1 MNDTPSRI
9 AHGPLAW
16 MVHNRVTPNI
26 LMLVFIV
33 GGLFMTTRI
42 KQEVFPAFDLDRVSI
57 RVPYPGA
64 SPEEVEQGIILAI
77 EEAVR
82 GLDGVEEVNA
92 TASEGMGSVVVEL
105 MVGVDQQKVY
115 QDIQQ
120 QVDRITTFP
129 EDAEEVQVVL
139 ETRRREVMAMQIY
152 GDATEWALRDLAELV
167 RDKLLQNP
175 NISLVELSGVRDYE
189 VRVEVPQE
197 QLRAYGLT
205 LNDIARKID
214 VTAVEVPGGSV
225 KTASGEILMRV
236 KERRNWAREFAQIP
250 VVTSGDGTT
259 VYLGDIAHVR
269 EGFEESNQSTTYNG
283 QLTVQLNVFRI
294 GDQTPIQVADAVREA
309 MDVII
314 ADLPPG
320 VHYAIN
326 NDRSSYYRQR
336 LDLLLRNG
344 FLGLCLVL
352 CVLGLF
358 LEFKLAFWVTLGIP
372 ISFLGSFLFLS
383 GIGVSLNII
392 SLFAFIVALGI
403 VVDDAIISGENIF
416 EYRQRGM
423 SFLEAAIQGARDVAV
438 PITFSIL
445 TNVVAFLPLMYVPGF
460 LGKIWKVIPAVVIT
474 VFLISWVESL
484 LILPSHLAHGE
495 NAKDGRL
502 AAFLHRHQ
510 QRFSKK
516 FSYFVETYYA
526 PFLDRCIQ
534 SRYLTAS
541 IAVTT
546 LMIVTAY
553 ALSGRMGLILMPK
566 IESDQAVVTAILPYG
581 SAMEKAEAVRDRLV
595 AGANAVAAEHG
606 GNTLIDGVYATIDE
620 NRVEVYAYL
629 TAPEIRPIST
639 TEVAELWRQKVGEV
653 LGLQVLRYESDRG
666 GPGSGP
672 SITVELSHRDIGV
685 LDQASAAL
693 AEALEQFSQTKDI
706 DDGYTPGKRQ
716 LDFKLT
722 PEGRS
727 LGLTSAEVARQ
738 VRNAFYGAEALRQ
751 QRGRNEVR
759 VRVSLPEEERVREFD
774 IEHLLIRTPSGRDVP
789 LRQVTEV
796 KSGRAYTSITRRD
809 GRRTISVTSTVEPVS
824 ETNQVLATLNAEIL
838 PQLARDY
845 PGLAYGFQGRQADM
859 QESLLALAYG
869 FMLSVIVFY
878 VLLAIPFRSYT
889 QPLIVLVAIPFGIF
903 GAVIGHLIM
912 GYSLSIISLM
922 GIIAL
927 SGVVINDALVMI
939 DYANGQR
946 KAGAS
951 PFEAIHAA
959 GVRRFRPILLTTLT
973 TFGGL
978 SPMIFETSRQARF
991 MIPMAL
997 SLGYGIVF
1005 ATGIILVLV
1014 PCLYMMMED
1023 VMDYMKRRRGEGV
1036 VVSEAAD

>member
-1 MNDTPSRI
+1 MSDSSSDN
-9 AHGPLAW
+9 AGGPLAW
-16 MVHNRVTPNI
+16 MVQNRVTPNI
-26 LMLVFIV
+26 LMLIFIV
-33 GGLFMTTRI
+33 GGLFMATRI
-42 KQEVFPAFDLDRVSI
+42 KQEVFPSYDLDQVSI

-64 SPEEVEQGIILAI
+64 SPEEVEQGIVLAV

-82 GLDGVEEVNA
+82 GLDGVEEVNGIA
-92 TASEGMGSVVVEL
+92 GEGMGSVMVEL
-105 MVGVDQQKVY
+105 MPGVDQQKVY

-120 QVDRITTFP
+120 QVNRITTFP
-129 EDAEEVQVVL
+129 EDTEQVQVVL
-139 ETRRREVMAMQIY
+139 ETRRRGVLTLQIY
-152 GDATEWALRDLAELV
+152 GEASEWALRDLAELV
-167 RDKLLQNP
+167 RDQLLQNP
-175 NISLVELSGVRDYE
+175 NIALVELDGVRDYE
-189 VRVEVPQE
+189 VRVEISQD
-197 QLRAYGLT
+197 QLRTYGLT
-205 LNDIARKID
+205 LNEIARKID
-214 VTAVEVPGGSV
+214 ATAVEIPGGSV
-225 KTASGEILMRV
+225 KTASGEILMRM

-250 VVTSGDGTT
+250 IVTSNDGTT
-259 VYLGDIAHVR
+259 IYLSDIAQVR
-269 EGFEESNQSTTYNG
+269 EGFEESNQAATYNG
-283 QLTVQLNVFRI
+283 HRTVGLNVFRI
-294 GDQTPIQVADAVREA
+294 GEQTPIQVADAVRDA
-309 MDVII
+309 MEEIV

-326 NDRSSYYRQR
+326 NDRSTIYRQR
-336 LDLLLRNG
+336 LNLLLRNG
-344 FLGLCLVL
+344 FLGLVLVL

-383 GIGVSLNII
+383 GMGVSLNII

-416 EYRQRGM
+416 EYRQQGM
-423 SFLEAAIQGARDVAV
+423 SFFDAAIKGARDVSV

-495 NAKDGRL
+495 HAKDGRL
-502 AAFLHRHQ
+502 ATFLHRHQ
-510 QRFSKK
+510 QRFSRK
-516 FSYFVETYYA
+516 FIHFVETVYS
-526 PFLDRCIQ
+526 PFLEKCMHA
-534 SRYLTAS
+534 RYLTSA

-546 LMIVTAY
+546 LMIVIAY

-566 IESDQAVVTAILPYG
+566 VESDQAVVTAILPYG
-581 SAMEKAEAVRDRLV
+581 SAMEKAEAVRDQLV
-595 AGANAVAAEHG
+595 AGANAVAAEYG
-606 GNTLIDGVYATIDE
+606 GEQLIEGVYATIDE
-620 NRVEVYAYL
+620 NRIEVSAYL
-629 TAPEIRPIST
+629 TPPEVRPIST
-639 TEVAELWRQKVGEV
+639 TQVAEVWREKVGTLV
-653 LGLQVLRYESDRG
+653 GLQVLRYESDRG

-672 SITVELSHRDIGV
+672 SITVELSHRNIAV
-685 LDQASAAL
+685 LDQASTAL
-693 AEALEQFSQTKDI
+693 AASLEQFSQTKDI

-716 LDFKLT
+716 LDFQLT

-727 LGLTSAEVARQ
+727 LGLTSTEVARQ
-738 VRNAFYGAEALRQ
+738 VRAAFYGAEALRQ

-759 VRVSLPEEERVREFD
+759 VRVSLPESERVREFD

-796 KSGRAYTSITRRD
+796 SAGRAYTSITRRD
-809 GRRTISVTSTVEPVS
+809 GRRTISVTSVVEPVD
-824 ETNQVLATLNAEIL
+824 ETGQVLAALTAEIL

-845 PGLAYGFQGRQADM
+845 PGLAYGFEGRQADFK
-859 QESLLALAYG
+859 ESLTALAYG
-869 FMLSVIVFY
+869 FLLAVVIFY

-912 GYSLSIISLM
+912 GYSLSIISMM

-951 PFEAIHAA
+951 PFESIHSA

-1023 VMDYMKRRRGEGV
+1023 LMDYLQRRRKGDV
-1036 VVSEAAD
+1036 AVSEAAD

>member
-1 MNDTPSRI
+1 MSDSPSQS

-26 LMLVFIV
+26 LMLVFIL

-42 KQEVFPAFDLDRVSI
+42 KQEVFPAFDLDQVSI

-82 GLDGVEEVNA
+82 GLDGVKEVNA
-92 TASEGMGSVVVEL
+92 TASEGMGSVIVEL

-120 QVDRITTFP
+120 QVDGITTFP
-129 EDAEEVQVVL
+129 EDAEEKQVVL
-139 ETRRREVMAMQIY
+139 ETRRRGVLTLQIY
-152 GDATEWALRDLAELV
+152 GEATEWALRDLAELV
-167 RDKLLQNP
+167 RDQLLQDP
-175 NISLVELSGVRDYE
+175 NISLVELSGARDYE
-189 VRVEVPQE
+189 VRVEVSQD
-197 QLRAYGLT
+197 QLRTYGLT
-205 LNDIARKID
+205 LNEIARKID
-214 VTAVEVPGGSV
+214 ATAVEVPGGSV
-225 KTASGEILMRV
+225 KTASGEILMRM
-236 KERRNWAREFAQIP
+236 KERRNWAREFARIP
-250 VVTSGDGTT
+250 IVTAPDGTT
-259 VYLGDIAHVR
+259 LYLSDIAVVR
-269 EGFEESNQSTTYNG
+269 EGFEESNEAATYNG
-283 QLTVQLNVFRI
+283 HRTVGLDVYRI
-294 GDQTPIQVADAVREA
+294 GDQTPIQVSDAVRSA
-309 MDVII
+309 MDHIL

-326 NDRSSYYRQR
+326 NDRSTIYRQR
-336 LDLLLRNG
+336 LNLLLRNG
-344 FLGLCLVL
+344 FLGLVVVL
-352 CVLGLF
+352 GVLGLF

-383 GIGVSLNII
+383 GMGVSLNII

-416 EYRQRGM
+416 EYRQQGM
-423 SFLEAAIQGARDVAV
+423 SFMDAAIRGARDVSV

-445 TNVVAFLPLMYVPGF
+445 TNVVAFLPLLYVPGL

-495 NAKDGRL
+495 NTKDGRI

-510 QRFSKK
+510 QRFSRK
-516 FSYFVETYYA
+516 FVHFVETVYA
-526 PFLDRCIQ
+526 PFLKRCMHA
-534 SRYLTAS
+534 RYLTSA
-541 IAVTT
+541 IAVTA
-546 LMIVTAY
+546 LMIVIAY

-566 IESDQAVVTAILPYG
+566 IESDSAAVTAVLPYG
-581 SAMEKAEAVRDRLV
+581 SAMEKAERVRDKLV
-595 AGANAVAAEHG
+595 AGANAVARENG
-606 GNTLIDGVYATIDE
+606 GDLLIEGVYATITE
-620 NRVEVYAYL
+620 NRVDVFAYL
-629 TAPEIRPIST
+629 TPPEVRPIST
-639 TEVAELWRQKVGEV
+639 TRVAELWRASVGDILGLEV
-653 LGLQVLRYESDRG
+653 LKFESDRG

-685 LDQASAAL
+685 LDRASAAL
-693 AEALEQFSQTKDI
+693 ATALEQFSQTKDI

-716 LDFKLT
+716 LDFQLT

-727 LGLTSAEVARQ
+727 LGLTSADVARQ
-738 VRNAFYGAEALRQ
+738 VRSAFYGAEALRQ

-759 VRVSLPEEERVREFD
+759 VRVSLPEAERVREFD
-774 IEHLLIRTPSGRDVP
+774 IEHLLIRTPSGRHVP

-796 KSGRAYTSITRRD
+796 TPGRAYTSITRRD
-809 GRRTISVTSTVEPVS
+809 GRRTVSVTSAVEPVD
-824 ETNQVLATLNAEIL
+824 ETNQVLVTLNAEIL
-838 PQLARDY
+838 PQLALDY
-845 PGLAYGFQGRQADM
+845 PGLAFGFEGRQADM
-859 QESLLALAYG
+859 QESLSALAYG
-869 FMLSVIVFY
+869 FLLAVVLFY

-903 GAVIGHLIM
+903 GAIIGHLIM

-939 DYANGQR
+939 DYANIQR
-946 KAGAS
+946 RAGAG
-951 PFEAIHAA
+951 PFEAIHSA
-959 GVRRFRPILLTTLT
+959 GVRRFRPILLPTLT
-973 TFGGL
+973 PFGGL

-1005 ATGIILVLV
+1005 ATGVILVLV
-1014 PCLYMMMED
+1014 PCLYMMME
-1023 VMDYMKRRRGEGV
+1023 
-1036 VVSEAAD
+1036 

>member
-1 MNDTPSRI
+1 MNDSSSHN
-9 AHGPLAW
+9 AGGPLAW
-16 MVHNRVTPNI
+16 MVQNRVTPNI
-26 LMLVFIV
+26 LMLIFIV
-33 GGLFMTTRI
+33 GGLFMATRI
-42 KQEVFPAFDLDRVSI
+42 KQEVFPSYDLDQVSI

-64 SPEEVEQGIILAI
+64 SPEEVEQGIVLAV

-82 GLDGVEEVNA
+82 GLDGVEEVNG

-105 MVGVDQQKVY
+105 MPGVDQQKVY

-120 QVDRITTFP
+120 QVNRITTFP
-129 EDAEEVQVVL
+129 EDTEQVQVVL
-139 ETRRREVMAMQIY
+139 ETRRREVLTMQIY
-152 GDATEWALRDLAELV
+152 GEASEWALRDLAELV
-167 RDKLLQNP
+167 RDQLLQNP
-175 NISLVELSGVRDYE
+175 DIALVELDGVRDYE
-189 VRVEVPQE
+189 VRVEVSQD
-197 QLRAYGLT
+197 QLRTYGLT
-205 LNDIARKID
+205 LSEIARKID
-214 VTAVEVPGGSV
+214 ATAVEIPGGSV
-225 KTASGEILMRV
+225 KTASGEILMRM

-250 VVTSGDGTT
+250 IVTSNDGTT
-259 VYLGDIAHVR
+259 LYLSDIAVVR
-269 EGFEESNQSTTYNG
+269 EGFEESNQAATYNG
-283 QLTVQLNVFRI
+283 HRTVGLNVFRI
-294 GDQTPIQVADAVREA
+294 GEQTPIQVADAVRAA
-309 MDVII
+309 MEVVV

-326 NDRSSYYRQR
+326 NDRSTIYRQR
-336 LDLLLRNG
+336 LNLLLRNG
-344 FLGLCLVL
+344 FLGLVLVL

-383 GIGVSLNII
+383 GMGVSLNII

-416 EYRQRGM
+416 EYRQQGM
-423 SFLEAAIQGARDVAV
+423 SFLDAAIRGARDVSV

-474 VFLISWVESL
+474 VFVISWVESL
-484 LILPSHLAHGE
+484 LILPSHLAHGD
-495 NAKDGRL
+495 NAKDGKI

-516 FSYFVETYYA
+516 FIHFVETVYS
-526 PFLDRCIQ
+526 PFLEKCMHA
-534 SRYLTAS
+534 RYLTSAIS
-541 IAVTT
+541 VTL
-546 LMIVTAY
+546 LMVVIAY

-566 IESDQAVVTAILPYG
+566 VESDRAVVTAILPYG
-581 SAMEKAEAVRDRLV
+581 SAMEKVEMVRDQLV
-595 AGANAVAAEHG
+595 AGANAVAAEQG
-606 GNTLIDGVYATIDE
+606 GDQLIEGIYATIDE
-620 NRVEVYAYL
+620 NHIEVSAYL
-629 TAPEIRPIST
+629 TPPEVRPIST
-639 TEVAELWRQKVGEV
+639 TQVAEIWREKVGTV
-653 LGLQVLRYESDRG
+653 VGLQVLRYESDRG

-672 SITVELSHRDIGV
+672 SITVELSHRNISV
-685 LDQASAAL
+685 LDQASADL

-738 VRNAFYGAEALRQ
+738 VRASFYGAEALRQ

-759 VRVSLPEEERVREFD
+759 VRVSLPEAERVREFD

-796 KSGRAYTSITRRD
+796 SEGRAYTSITRRD
-809 GRRTISVTSTVEPVS
+809 GRRTISVTSVVEPVD

-845 PGLAYGFQGRQADM
+845 PGLAFGFQGRQADM
-859 QESLLALAYG
+859 QESLTALAYG
-869 FMLSVIVFY
+869 FLLAVVVFY

-951 PFEAIHAA
+951 PFESIHRA

-1023 VMDYMKRRRGEGV
+1023 VMDYLQRRRGGDV
-1036 VVSEAAD
+1036 AVSEAAD

>member
-1 MNDTPSRI
+1 MNDSSSQRSD
-9 AHGPLAW
+9 GPLAW

-33 GGLFMTTRI
+33 GGLYMTTRI

-64 SPEEVEQGIILAI
+64 SPEEVEQGIVLAI

-105 MVGVDQQKVY
+105 MVGVDQQKIY

-120 QVDRITTFP
+120 EVDRITTFP

-139 ETRRREVMAMQIY
+139 ETRRREVLTMQIY
-152 GDATEWALRDLAELV
+152 GDATEWALRELAELV
-167 RDKLLQNP
+167 RDQLLQNP
-175 NISLVELSGVRDYE
+175 NISLVELDGVRDYE
-189 VRVEVPQE
+189 VRVEVSQD

-205 LNDIARKID
+205 LGDIARKID

-236 KERRNWAREFAQIP
+236 KERRNWAREFAEIP
-250 VVTSGDGTT
+250 IVTSGDGTT
-259 VYLGDIAHVR
+259 VYLGDLARVR
-269 EGFEESNQSTTYNG
+269 EGFEESNQVATYNG
-283 QLTVQLNVFRI
+283 HLTVGVNVFRI
-294 GDQTPIQVADAVREA
+294 GDQTPIQVADAVRES
-309 MDVII
+309 MDEIL

-320 VHYAIN
+320 VYYAIN
-326 NDRSSYYRQR
+326 NDRSMYYKQR
-336 LDLLLRNG
+336 LELLLRNG

-352 CVLGLF
+352 LVLGLF

-423 SFLEAAIQGARDVAV
+423 SFLEAAIQGARDVSV

-510 QRFSKK
+510 QRFSRK
-516 FSYFVETYYA
+516 FSHFVETMYA
-526 PFLDRCIQ
+526 PFLVRCMHA
-534 SRYLTAS
+534 RYLTAA
-541 IAVTT
+541 IAITT

-566 IESDQAVVTAILPYG
+566 IESDQAVVTAVLPYG

-595 AGANAVAAEHG
+595 AGANAAAAENG
-606 GNTLIDGVYATIDE
+606 GELLVEGVYATIDE

-629 TAPEIRPIST
+629 TPPEVRPIST
-639 TEVAELWRQKVGEV
+639 TQLAEIWREKVGTL

-685 LDQASAAL
+685 LDRASAAL
-693 AEALEQFSQTKDI
+693 AEALAQFSQTKDI

-738 VRNAFYGAEALRQ
+738 VRYAFYGAEALRQ

-759 VRVSLPEEERVREFD
+759 VRVSLPEQERVREFD

-796 KSGRAYTSITRRD
+796 TPGRAYTSITRRD
-809 GRRTISVTSTVEPVS
+809 GRRTISVTSVVEPVS

-838 PQLARDY
+838 PQLALDY
-845 PGLAYGFQGRQADM
+845 PGIAFGFEGRQADM
-859 QESLLALAYG
+859 QESLSALAYG
-869 FMLSVIVFY
+869 FLLALIIFY

-912 GYSLSIISLM
+912 GYSLSIISMM

-939 DYANGQR
+939 DYANAQR
-946 KAGAS
+946 RSGAS
-951 PFEAIHAA
+951 PFEAIHSA

-1005 ATGIILVLV
+1005 ATGIILVLI

-1023 VMDYMKRRRGEGV
+1023 LMDFMKRRRGGETL
-1036 VVSEAAD
+1036 VSDAAD